1 MNSDKIIKAQLNA
14 YRPNFIEHGDK
25 PQGTFQ
31 NNSETQQLR
40 FERIIRQF
48 QLTQN
53 KYTIQDIGCGTCDLH
68 QYLLDKKIAHTYYGV
83 EIVPEMIET
92 AQKKFPDIT
101 LKNHDLL
108 NDTDI
113 PLADISLLSGTLNLL
128 AGVNEE
134 EWKDFSFSLLK
145 RMFELSKVGISFNLL
160 TSHRTFSD
168 PTLAYFNP
176 TEVFDFCIKNM
187 SRFVH
192 LDHAYPLYEFSV
204 TVFHKEYMRKE
215 FDKEAFQKY
224 LK

>member
-1 MNSDKIIKAQLNA
+1 MNSDKIIKAQLDA
-14 YRPNFIEHGDK
+14 YRPNFLEHGDK

-48 QLTQN
+48 NLQQN
-53 KYTIQDIGCGTCDLH
+53 KFSIQDIGCGTCDLH
-68 QYLLDKKIAHTYYGV
+68 QYLLDKKIEHKYCGV

-92 AQKKFPDIT
+92 ARKKFPEITLNNYDLIKDKNIPLCDIT
-101 LKNHDLL
+101 V
-108 NDTDI
+108 
-113 PLADISLLSGTLNLL
+113 LSGTLNLL
-128 AGVNEE
+128 AGVSES
-134 EWKDFSFSLLK
+134 EWKDFSFSLIK

-176 TEVFDFCIKNM
+176 AEIFDFCVQNL
-187 SRFVH
+187 SRFVL

-204 TVFHKEYMRKE
+204 TVFHKEHMRNE
-215 FDKEAFQKY
+215 FNNEAFQKY